1 MRRSGVG
8 VGVGVDEVVE
18 EDEVEEEDE
27 EEVDAL
33 VKPVVLVCL
42 GGCHF
47 TSLEVVV
54 VVRGRLKRLN
64 GLALLLLKA
73 LLFLKAFEA
82 LVKPD
87 VLPLLL
93 LLLLLNASDALIKP
107 VVC

>member
-8 VGVGVDEVVE
+8 VGVVVVE
-18 EDEVEEEDE
+18 E

-93 LLLLLNASDALIKP
+93 LLLLLLLNASEALIKP

>member
-8 VGVGVDEVVE
+8 VVVVEDEVVE
-18 EDEVEEEDE
+18 EEDDE

-47 TSLEVVV
+47 TCLEVVV

-93 LLLLLNASDALIKP
+93 LLLLNASDALIKP

>member
-1 MRRSGVG
+1 MTVGSSMRRSGVG
-8 VGVGVDEVVE
+8 VVVVDEE
-18 EDEVEEEDE
+18 EE

-33 VKPVVLVCL
+33 VEPVVLVCL

-93 LLLLLNASDALIKP
+93 LLLLNASDALIKP

>member
-1 MRRSGVG
+1 MTVGSSMRRSGVG
-8 VGVGVDEVVE
+8 VGVVE
-18 EDEVEEEDE
+18 EDDE

-93 LLLLLNASDALIKP
+93 LLLLNASDALIKP